1 MKYCKTIWSFNIEP
15 VSFGPRVD
23 YSSAH
28 LHYGHYPL
36 LEADESVASNTAGD
50 GLVEPVSLAKA
61 LYAVSSDRWFSRR
74 RRHRT

>member
-1 MKYCKTIWSFNIEP
+1 MSRENSGLTQSYSFSIA
-15 VSFGPRVD
+15 RVV

-28 LHYGHYPL
+28 LHYGPYPL